1 MRPPIFRLFG
11 LCVVIAISGC
21 GKSTTEPSSS
31 GGTSGSGGSSSN
43 PTSTLP
49 ATTDADL
56 AFCITET
63 NRYRA
68 MRGRSP
74 VTRSSTLETYAAD
87 GARID
92 TQANT
97 PHQHF
102 TSGNGGGVALA
113 ENEFLNI
120 FGNGSVTTQSA
131 IQTAIAWFYS
141 QGPGEGHY
149 ENMMGFGTLGC
160 GVYRTSS
167 LISVVQD
174 FR

>member
-1 MRPPIFRLFG
+1 
-11 LCVVIAISGC
+11 
-21 GKSTTEPSSS
+21 
-31 GGTSGSGGSSSN
+31 
-43 PTSTLP
+43 
-49 ATTDADL
+49 
-56 AFCITET
+56 
-63 NRYRA
+63 

-74 VTRSSTLETYAAD
+74 VTRSSTLEAYAAD

-120 FGNGSVTTQSA
+120 FGGGSVTTQSA

-149 ENMMGFGTLGC
+149 ENMMDFGTLGC